1 MATWK
6 EQREMLEALG
16 STRRHGWGMSLI
28 QAERHAIAIQ
38 AALARLDAAERMVA
52 ELADQ
57 LRSSAPQSWAAGT
70 SLYENACEWERQ
82 ADALIKRADALVR
95 EQDGGR

>member
-16 STRRHGWGMSLI
+16 STRRHGWGMSVI

-38 AALARLDAAERMVA
+38 AAIARLDAAERCVA
-52 ELADQ
+52 ATDFDSFPRGNDAVLAK
-57 LRSSAPQSWAAGT
+57 
-70 SLYENACEWERQ
+70 
-82 ADALIKRADALVR
+82 DAYDALVR

>member
-16 STRRHGWGMSLI
+16 STRRHGWGMSVI

-38 AALARLDAAERMVA
+38 AALARLDAAERA
-52 ELADQ
+52 LAAT
-57 LRSSAPQSWAAGT
+57 RGPTPQGVT
-70 SLYENACEWERQ
+70 DDLC
-82 ADALIKRADALVR
+82 DAYDALVR
-95 EQDGGR
+95 EQDGGGA